1 MDLFLYM
8 DRDTAVHRLDPRTKI
23 LLLLVSFALALAFS
37 TLPPLG
43 VLLALVLLHGAW
55 GAVLSNLRRIRLV
68 LAMIALFSLVIWS
81 IVGPGK
87 SAGLAFSWEG
97 VLYGLMVAAK
107 TDLMIIAGM
116 VFLSTTKIEEISQGL
131 VKLGLPYRGA
141 FAFSTAIRLVPLI
154 VATSATIAQAQ
165 KSRGLDLDAGSFLE
179 KIRKHVPLVIPTLI
193 SVIRSTNVF
202 SMALESRGFG
212 YSPQRTN
219 FLELRMKGGD
229 YLTVAFALAL
239 AAVGLVAKFFP
250 QALESWGA
258 ILP

>member
-8 DRDTAVHRLDPRTKI
+8 DRDTAVHRLDPRTKL
-23 LLLLVSFALALAFS
+23 LLLLVSFALALTFS

-212 YSPQRTN
+212 YSPQRPN

>member
-179 KIRKHVPLVIPTLI
+179 KIRKHVPLVIPTLV

-212 YSPQRTN
+212 YAPRRTN
-219 FLELRMKGGD
+219 LVELRMGRGD
-229 YLTVAFALAL
+229 HFALAL
-239 AAVGLVAKFFP
+239 ALALATLGAFIKIFP
-250 QALESWGA
+250 QVLGPWGA
-258 ILP
+258 LFS

>member
-1 MDLFLYM
+1 MDLFLYV
-8 DRDTAVHRLDPRTKI
+8 DRNTGVHRWDPRTK
-23 LLLLVSFALALAFS
+23 LLLMFLSFTLALMFS
-37 TLPPLG
+37 TLPPLL
-43 VLLALVLLHGAW
+43 VLLALVLLHGAL
-55 GAVLSNLRRIRLV
+55 GAVLSNLARIRTV
-68 LAMIALFSLVIWS
+68 LAMITLFSLVIWS
-81 IVGPGK
+81 IAGPGETRW
-87 SAGLAFSWEG
+87 LVFSWEG
-97 VLYGLMVAAK
+97 VLYGLMVAVK
-107 TDLMIIAGM
+107 TNLMIVAGM
-116 VFLSTTKIEEISQGL
+116 IFLSTTKIEEMAQGL

-154 VATSATIAQAQ
+154 VATSSTIIQAQ
-165 KSRGLDLDAGSFLE
+165 KSRGLDLDGGSFLE

-212 YSPQRTN
+212 YSSQRTN